1 MASTNPLCGEEVETY
16 LWLHHRPIICIVNL
30 VVTECGVKTFGLG
43 HSKKGC
49 VGAQVVCIAG
59 TSGSHNEPQS
69 IGDLP
74 FANPPGSLYAIGK
87 SRLPHPTEKFQ
98 HRHGA
103 TTELSATLAYHDACH
118 VALAW
123 HVMWGVMLHG
133 ASFYLAHHSNQY
145 HEGG

>member
-74 FANPPGSLYAIGK
+74 FANPPGIFIRHREVTAPAPNGK
-87 SRLPHPTEKFQ
+87 IPTPTWSDHGIVGHPSISRCVSCGF
-98 HRHGA
+98 GV
-103 TTELSATLAYHDACH
+103 ACY
-118 VALAW
+118 VGRNVTWCFILFGTPFEP
-123 HVMWGVMLHG
+123 V
-133 ASFYLAHHSNQY
+133 S
-145 HEGG
+145 